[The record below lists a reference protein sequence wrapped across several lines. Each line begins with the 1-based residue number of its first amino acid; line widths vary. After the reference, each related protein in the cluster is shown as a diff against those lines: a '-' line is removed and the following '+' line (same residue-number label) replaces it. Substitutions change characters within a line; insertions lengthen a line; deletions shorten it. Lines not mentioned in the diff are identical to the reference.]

1 MTRRRRVLA
10 IGWFGENNL
19 GDEAMLEGLLRLL
32 HRALQDPDVTVAT
45 RDPADTAAAFGT
57 RTMRRPTPGDAGF
70 TNRKLLWA
78 SLRSDLVT
86 LGGGDLI
93 REQTDGA
100 VPALN
105 WLTRLRVPLRLRR
118 PVALLGISVGDL
130 FSPDVIDT
138 VSDYLGRIPLVAAR
152 DTASAARLTE
162 LGARNVL
169 TIGDLALEA
178 LDGISAPPPPRPADG
193 RPRIGVVFREVL
205 GRGRDVPE
213 TTNERLQAELAAA
226 LDRLVAGLGARVE
239 LIPFR
244 TRGSRPRADD
254 DARAGEDL
262 ASQAT
267 TGVDWTRHPRP
278 RSVAEFGQLAAGLDL
293 VIAVRLHG
301 AVLGSAAG
309 RPVVGIAYDA
319 KTTGYLTDLGL
330 PEQALRLSTT
340 ADEIEAAARRTLAD
354 PTIIERTCSGV
365 AGMRARTRLV
375 EPALAALAGATNKAD
390 YT

>member
-1 MTRRRRVLA
+1 M
-10 IGWFGENNL
+10 
-19 GDEAMLEGLLRLL
+19 
-32 HRALQDPDVTVAT
+32 
-45 RDPADTAAAFGT
+45 
-57 RTMRRPTPGDAGF
+57 
-70 TNRKLLWA
+70 
-78 SLRSDLVT
+78 
-86 LGGGDLI
+86 
-93 REQTDGA
+93 
-100 VPALN
+100 
-105 WLTRLRVPLRLRR
+105 
-118 PVALLGISVGDL
+118 
-130 FSPDVIDT
+130 
-138 VSDYLGRIPLVAAR
+138 
-152 DTASAARLTE
+152 
-162 LGARNVL
+162 
-169 TIGDLALEA
+169 
-178 LDGISAPPPPRPADG
+178 
-193 RPRIGVVFREVL
+193 VFREIL

-244 TRGSRPRADD
+244 TRGSRPRPDD

-278 RSVAEFGQLAAGLDL
+278 RSAAEFGQLAAGLDL

-330 PEQALRLSTT
+330 PEQALRLSAT

-375 EPALAALAGATNKAD
+375 EPALAALAGAPRGLTSGAGRTRTARAARRLARSTGLGASSLTCSAD
-390 YT
+390 VAGAASARATPQHRAHVRVLEELPVRLDQLGRNERHVRPQALRELGDQVRLGAPAARQREVADEVLVEPLLVVVRPVVEAIGGQLQEPLAPCGTRTLELVHERVLVAVGEQAVRVGIPPRLHHREIGPATLPRDRIEQVRGSAGCCG